1 MCIRYDRGG
10 GVTGDSY
17 AGGQYGGQQSRDSR
31 QQQQVKD
38 SRYTGDMEVY
48 TGPSSR
54 QSGELNKCEGLIR
67 LHVCLT
73 LLLVFSQTRENFF
86 NARNVLFSHYLF
98 E

>member
-1 MCIRYDRGG
+1 VCIRYDRGG

-31 QQQQVKD
+31 QQQVKD

-73 LLLVFSQTRENFF
+73 LLLVFSQTGENFF